1 MDNCLQQ
8 FIDVSSIANISVL
21 ILLDSFGYYIHGRS
35 GEGIASVKKFLNLF
49 YNLTVHGRSDIDT
62 FNMILQFR
70 REEENLCGHRGLLP
84 GGDQQTYT
92 ILAPKNLRSF
102 YEKLINPVKT
112 KPRYSFDHGFEKM
125 FLTYHNINRFFAAFI
140 DHVR

>member
-1 MDNCLQQ
+1 MEDQVNRK
-8 FIDVSSIANISVL
+8 L
-21 ILLDSFGYYIHGRS
+21 IHI
-35 GEGIASVKKFLNLF
+35 EKFRIENEFL
-49 YNLTVHGRSDIDT
+49 YPTVHGRSDIDT

-102 YEKLINPVKT
+102 YEKLINPMTIKS
-112 KPRYSFDHGFEKM
+112 RQSFDQGFEKM

-140 DHVR
+140 DHVRQLRGKFK